1 MSERPLQLLTLPFDV
16 LTALLKS
23 LDTFGD
29 LHSLIRTHSAFHNVW
44 RANTQGV
51 SREISLRQFAPWEDA
66 IAALRSIDG
75 KKSDEKSHDHEEK
88 SGSREPPLF
97 TLRGESLYAGDI
109 KRMIED
115 AGRIKGIVNRNRL
128 RDFKFSLISARFE
141 PPTAS
146 ERFRSDRALYR
157 IAMYSQKMAKD
168 RQGRGVPNCLERDLA
183 QLSLVELTEIHKAME
198 IFVRIFESPVFG
210 AGMGSQIGTKI
221 CMAVNFTVAKKL
233 RNLWE
238 DPACGVGKEK
248 VRSLKKLLD
257 RYSLLDIAI
266 GYKHE
271 MNALEKRLSVS

>member
-51 SREISLRQFAPWEDA
+51 SREISLRQFAPWADA
-66 IAALRSIDG
+66 IAALRSIDS
-75 KKSDEKSHDHEEK
+75 KKSDEKSHDEEK

-115 AGRIKGIVNRNRL
+115 AGRIKGIVNRNGL
-128 RDFKFSLISARFE
+128 RDFKLSLVSARFGR
-141 PPTAS
+141 PTAS

-157 IAMYSQKMAKD
+157 IATYSQKMAKD
-168 RQGRGVPNCLERDLA
+168 RQGWRVPNCLERDLA

-198 IFVRIFESPVFG
+198 IFVRIFENPAFG

-248 VRSLKKLLD
+248 VRSLKRLLD
-257 RYSLLDIAI
+257 RYALLDMAI
-266 GYKHE
+266 GYKYE